1 LLIASSSQELTFI
14 RLSTE
19 TRKVVTES
27 KQAQENA
34 LPSRYVDRRGS
45 ARMDANPRAGQRTL
59 TLGFI
64 LAILTLLLARIA
76 SG

>member
-1 LLIASSSQELTFI
+1 
-14 RLSTE
+14 
-19 TRKVVTES
+19 
-27 KQAQENA
+27 
-34 LPSRYVDRRGS
+34 
-45 ARMDANPRAGQRTL
+45 MDANPRAGQRTL